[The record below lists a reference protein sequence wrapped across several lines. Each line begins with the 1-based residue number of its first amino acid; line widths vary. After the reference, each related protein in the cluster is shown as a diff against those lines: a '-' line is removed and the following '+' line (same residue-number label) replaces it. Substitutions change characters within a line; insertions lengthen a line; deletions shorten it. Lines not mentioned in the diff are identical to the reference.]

1 MTPQML
7 LQFLPIALKA
17 LLPVVAQQLD
27 PNSPE
32 GKLAAFLLRLL
43 PQAQA
48 TMAHAAAQPQLT
60 PLPPGT
66 FGAAPSVQLPP
77 QEHMA
82 TPEALLKWVETQ
94 PPAGTPPA

>member
-7 LQFLPIALKA
+7 LQFIPIALQA

-48 TMAHAAAQPQLT
+48 TMAHAAAHT
-60 PLPPGT
+60 PASPGV
-66 FGAAPSVQLPP
+66 FGAAPPSVQLPP

-82 TPEALLKWVETQ
+82 TPEALLKWAETQ